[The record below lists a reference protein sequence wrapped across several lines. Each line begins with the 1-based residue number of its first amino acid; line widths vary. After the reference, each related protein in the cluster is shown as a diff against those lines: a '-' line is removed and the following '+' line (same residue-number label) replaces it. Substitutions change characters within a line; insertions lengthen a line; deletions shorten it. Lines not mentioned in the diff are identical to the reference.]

1 MGDKDEHFVFEG
13 FDAPSYTPVPDAVFD
28 VLLKRLGNAELKVL
42 MYVIRRT
49 FGFKK
54 GSDRISKSQLEN
66 GIITRGGKILDEGT
80 GLSRRAIRISV
91 QSLVDKQILLKR
103 SWSSPEK
110 GFETAEYA
118 LNVKGSDPW
127 VLSTQ
132 AMGTKVPKG
141 LGREVPIQETD
152 VQETVLQDHVNVAL
166 NKNGATLAGE
176 TSLDPRIQ
184 DVITRMG
191 ERLGDGKAGSRVA
204 FERILNV
211 LGEPI
216 TERLVGNTLEMY
228 REGKISSTR
237 AKYFMGMAK
246 KVAKEAG
253 KDLGFKSKGSA
264 TSGLTAP
271 EETAMRT
278 QIATMTAEI
287 ASEMNGNGR
296 GEPMPA
302 QGEQALTHMFE
313 AYQRRHR
320 SREV

>member
-1 MGDKDEHFVFEG
+1 MGDKRKDFYFRG
-13 FDAPSYTPVPDAVFD
+13 FGEPTFTPVPDVVFD
-28 VLLKRLGNAELKVL
+28 ELLGVITPHEMMPLL
-42 MYVIRRT
+42 YIIRRT
-49 FGFKK
+49 YGFKK
-54 GSDRISKSQLEN
+54 ESDNISLSQMLN
-66 GIITRGGKILDEGT
+66 GIVKHDGTRLDSGV
-80 GLSRRAIRISV
+80 GLS
-91 QSLVDKQILLKR
+91 KPTLLKALK
-103 SWSSPEK
+103 SLAEK
-110 GFETAEYA
+110 GIINVERRRSREKGHESTNYGLRMEYDPLGKK
-118 LNVKGSDPW
+118 LNQGLAKIFTKPLVKNQ
-127 VLSTQ
+127 T
-132 AMGTKVPKG
+132 T
-141 LGREVPIQETD
+141 QETD
-152 VQETVLQDHVNVAL
+152 VQETVLQKHVNVAL

-176 TSLDPRIQ
+176 TSLDPRTQ
-184 DVITRMG
+184 DVLTRMG
-191 ERLGDGKAGSRVA
+191 ERLGDGKAGSRIA

-216 TERLVGNTLEMY
+216 TERLVGNTLEMH
-228 REGKISSTR
+228 REGKITSTR

-287 ASEMNGNGR
+287 ASQMNGNGG

-313 AYQRRHR
+313 AYQRRQG